1 MNILVD
7 TGFWYSYLGTREIER
22 HKVASD
28 IYRYLDSMRARFIIP
43 FPTLY
48 ETVNTKLLKEKKA
61 KESTWF
67 LKELNSNP
75 RFVKIPDERYKDEAY
90 KRTVTENKRGISL
103 VDNILRVMMEDKV
116 NINIDGLITFN
127 SEDFFQFKWCLCEY
141 LKYNANRYIDE
152 DIIKRASEK
161 LNIKDG
167 ESFYV
172 PNPEMSITLVGEFI
186 F

>member
-7 TGFWYSYLGTREIER
+7 TGFWYSYLGTREIEK

-28 IYRYLDSMRARFIIP
+28 IFRYLDSISACFIIP

-75 RFVKIPDERYKDEAY
+75 RFVKISDERYKDEAY

-103 VDNILRVMMEDKV
+103 VDNILRVMMEDKD

-127 SEDFFQFKWCLCEY
+127 SEDFSDLCT
-141 LKYNANRYIDE
+141 R
-152 DIIKRASEK
+152 KR
-161 LNIKDG
+161 
-167 ESFYV
+167 
-172 PNPEMSITLVGEFI
+172 ITLYNEYFQI
-186 F
+186 DSFKSM